1 MNKLNK
7 IIQFP
12 LLMKKYK
19 QSKIYHF
26 ILDNPSKLSDQI
38 IILIVLN
45 AISNYIFED
54 TFINLYEIIKI
65 KIDLIVKE
73 IIANFQYSYNF
84 DENCDQCIFFDWFY
98 NYNYKLLKYKKIQNY
113 NKTLELLNI
122 KDRVYDIFIIKND
135 IQLYK
140 KVCNKLLYID
150 YIMKEKIFAVL
161 YVK

>member
-1 MNKLNK
+1 MNRLNK
-7 IIQFP
+7 IIQLPIFI
-12 LLMKKYK
+12 KKYK
-19 QSKIYHF
+19 QSKVYHF

-38 IILIVLN
+38 IILIVIN
-45 AISNYIFED
+45 AISNYIYEE
-54 TFINLYEIIKI
+54 TFINLYEIIKN

-84 DENCDQCIFFDWFY
+84 NENCNQCIFLEWIY
-98 NYNYKLLKYKKIQNY
+98 NYNYKLFEYKKIQKY

-122 KDRVYDIFIIKND
+122 KDRVYNIFIKQNN